1 MSGCG
6 WNPAAFLSKGGHIGF
21 ERNILRG
28 LTETESRISTSFP
41 GPTGGEEVMAS
52 PLDDHFGC
60 SSVDQIDAELNII
73 PQGTLGELAA
83 ILAAGHGE
91 SLVDGRVSHHDPI
104 LGIRKPFRIRIEVSV
119 PDRVVDGEAAACA
132 VGRDRVPIIHDYC

>member
-1 MSGCG
+1 MSGRVRNRG
-6 WNPAAFLSKGGHIGF
+6 KFSSKGGHVGY
-21 ERNILRG
+21 ERNTLLG
-28 LTETESRISTSFP
+28 LTRTESRISTSFL

-60 SSVDQIDAELNII
+60 SSVDQIDAESSII
-73 PQGTLGELAA
+73 PQGILGEQAA

-119 PDRVVDGEAAACA
+119 PDRVVDGEAAMAI
-132 VGRDRVPIIHDYC
+132 RSLVPTLYPYR